1 MIVAVN
7 PYQWIDTLYT
17 EKQRELFA
25 NRLVWESS
33 ENDPRDYLNPHVYE
47 TSALAYK
54 GMAFEGQNQSILVS
68 GESGA
73 GKTETV
79 KICMNH
85 IASVQEGPQSSS
97 GRSSNAEGSSLV
109 VQRVVSTSSSS
120 KDCVRACAPFILHQ
134 LSCPTCHGKTLDSL
148 TPTLF

>member
-17 EKQRELFA
+17 EKQRELYA

-33 ENDPRDYLNPHVYE
+33 ESDPRDYLHPHVYE

-85 IASVQEGPQSSS
+85 IARVQEGPQSSS
-97 GRSSNAEGSSLV
+97 RRSCNGEGSSLV
-109 VQRVVSTSSSS
+109 VQRVVSISYSDKRGAFLLSFDISSHV
-120 KDCVRACAPFILHQ
+120 DCVHQ
-134 LSCPTCHGKTLDSL
+134 HVSTHSL
-148 TPTLF
+148 TLTLF